1 MQTDASVDIPEQ
13 DPAVVQLMAAGL
25 YTNPRNAS
33 TARSGRFCIRE
44 GGFHVR

>member
-25 YTNPRNAS
+25 YTTPATPRPP
-33 TARSGRFCIRE
+33 GR
-44 GGFHVR
+44 GVLHS